1 MEGIA
6 VMILYLVIG
15 FFKNRKDKMKRKKI
29 KEDPD
34 WDSEKKP
41 ESDIGINNI
50 LNNIFDNSIEAY
62 EDVVNESKIIKVK
75 EEKKKFSD
83 NELENN
89 LKSNFNKTKMSKN
102 HKEVRQPIQN
112 KHKRE
117 KKENKKSKIKFIKD
131 RGSMKRA
138 IILKEVLDKPLG
150 FRKWF

>member
-34 WDSEKKP
+34 WDSKKP
-41 ESDIGINNI
+41 EPDISIDNI
-50 LNNIFDNSIEAY
+50 LNNIFDDSVEGYKEVIS
-62 EDVVNESKIIKVK
+62 DHKTIKVK
-75 EEKKKFSD
+75 EEKKKLRY

-89 LKSNFNKTKMSKN
+89 LESNFDKTNMRKDQ
-102 HKEVRQPIQN
+102 KEVRQPLQN
-112 KHKRE
+112 KLKRE

-131 RGSMKRA
+131 RESMKRA

>member
-102 HKEVRQPIQN
+102 QKEVRQPIQN
-112 KHKRE
+112 KLKRE

-150 FRKWF
+150 FRK

>member
-50 LNNIFDNSIEAY
+50 LNNIFDNSIEGY

-89 LKSNFNKTKMSKN
+89 LKSDFNKTKMSKN
-102 HKEVRQPIQN
+102 QKEVRQPIQN
-112 KHKRE
+112 KLKRE

>member
-50 LNNIFDNSIEAY
+50 LNNIFDNSIEGY

-89 LKSNFNKTKMSKN
+89 LESNFNKTKMSKN
-102 HKEVRQPIQN
+102 QKEVRQPIQN
-112 KHKRE
+112 KLKIE
-117 KKENKKSKIKFIKD
+117 KKENKKSKTKFIKD

-138 IILKEVLDKPLG
+138 VILKEILDKPLG
-150 FRKWF
+150 FRK

>member
-50 LNNIFDNSIEAY
+50 LNNIFDNSIEGY
-62 EDVVNESKIIKVK
+62 EDVVNEGKIIKVK

-89 LKSNFNKTKMSKN
+89 LESNFNKTKMSKN
-102 HKEVRQPIQN
+102 QKEVRQPIQN
-112 KHKRE
+112 KLKRE

>member
-50 LNNIFDNSIEAY
+50 LNNIFDNSIEGY

-102 HKEVRQPIQN
+102 QKEVRQPIQN
-112 KHKRE
+112 KLKRE

>member
-50 LNNIFDNSIEAY
+50 LNNIFDNSIEGY

-89 LKSNFNKTKMSKN
+89 LESNFNKTKMSKN
-102 HKEVRQPIQN
+102 QKEVRQPIQN
-112 KHKRE
+112 KLKRE

-138 IILKEVLDKPLG
+138 IILKEILDKPLG
-150 FRKWF
+150 MRK

>member
-41 ESDIGINNI
+41 EPDIGINNI
-50 LNNIFDNSIEAY
+50 LNNIFDNSIEGF
-62 EDVVNESKIIKVK
+62 EEVVNESEIIKVK
-75 EEKKKFSD
+75 EEKKKLSK

-89 LKSNFNKTKMSKN
+89 HESNFNKTNLVKDQ
-102 HKEVRQPIQN
+102 KETRQPFQN
-112 KHKRE
+112 KF
-117 KKENKKSKIKFIKD
+117 KKENKKLKLEFLKD
-131 RGSMKRA
+131 GESMKKA
-138 IILKEVLDKPLG
+138 IILKEILDKPLG
-150 FRKWF
+150 MRK

>member
-41 ESDIGINNI
+41 EPDIGINNI
-50 LNNIFDNSIEAY
+50 LNNIFDNSIEGY
-62 EDVVNESKIIKVK
+62 EEVINESENIKVK
-75 EEKKKFSD
+75 EEKKKLSK

-89 LKSNFNKTKMSKN
+89 LESDFNKINLIKDQ
-102 HKEVRQPIQN
+102 KEARQPLRN
-112 KHKRE
+112 KL
-117 KKENKKSKIKFIKD
+117 KKENKKLKLEFLKD
-131 RGSMKRA
+131 GESMKKA
-138 IILKEVLDKPLG
+138 IILKEILDKPLG
-150 FRKWF
+150 MRK

>member
-50 LNNIFDNSIEAY
+50 LKNIFDNSIEGY

-89 LKSNFNKTKMSKN
+89 LESNFNKTKMSKN
-102 HKEVRQPIQN
+102 QKEVRQPIQN
-112 KHKRE
+112 KLKRE

-138 IILKEVLDKPLG
+138 IILKEVLDKPRGL
-150 FRKWF
+150 RK

>member
-50 LNNIFDNSIEAY
+50 LNNIFDNSIEGY

-102 HKEVRQPIQN
+102 QKEVRQPIQN
-112 KHKRE
+112 KLKRE

-150 FRKWF
+150 FRK

>member
-41 ESDIGINNI
+41 RPDNSINNI
-50 LNNIFDNSIEAY
+50 LNNIFDNSIQGYEEAI
-62 EDVVNESKIIKVK
+62 NENKIIKVK
-75 EEKKKFSD
+75 EEQEKPFK

-89 LKSNFNKTKMSKN
+89 YESNSNKINLNKDQKR
-102 HKEVRQPIQN
+102 VRKTLQN
-112 KHKRE
+112 KIKKE
-117 KKENKKSKIKFIKD
+117 KKENKKSKLKFLKD
-131 RGSMKRA
+131 RESIKKA
-138 IILKEVLDKPLG
+138 IILKEILDKPLG
-150 FRKWF
+150 MRN

>member
-41 ESDIGINNI
+41 EPDISINNI
-50 LNNIFDNSIEAY
+50 LNNIFDNSIEGY
-62 EDVVNESKIIKVK
+62 EEVINESKIIKVK
-75 EEKKKFSD
+75 EEKKKLSD

-89 LKSNFNKTKMSKN
+89 LESNFNKTNISKN
-102 HKEVRQPIQN
+102 QKEVGQPLQN
-112 KHKRE
+112 KLKGE
-117 KKENKKSKIKFIKD
+117 KKVNKKSKIKFIKD

-138 IILKEVLDKPLG
+138 VILKEILDKPLG
-150 FRKWF
+150 FRK

>member
-50 LNNIFDNSIEAY
+50 LNNIFDNSIEGY

-112 KHKRE
+112 KLKRE

-150 FRKWF
+150 FRK

>member
-50 LNNIFDNSIEAY
+50 LNNIFDNSIEGY

-89 LKSNFNKTKMSKN
+89 LESNFNKTKMSKN
-102 HKEVRQPIQN
+102 QKEVRQPIQN
-112 KHKRE
+112 KLKRE

>member
-29 KEDPD
+29 KEDPN

-41 ESDIGINNI
+41 EPDISINNI
-50 LNNIFDNSIEAY
+50 LNNIFDNSIESY
-62 EDVVNESKIIKVK
+62 EEVINESKIIKVK
-75 EEKKKFSD
+75 EEKKKLSE

-89 LKSNFNKTKMSKN
+89 LESDFNKTNLSEDQ
-102 HKEVRQPIQN
+102 KEARQPFHN
-112 KHKRE
+112 KFKKE

-138 IILKEVLDKPLG
+138 IILKEILDKPLG
-150 FRKWF
+150 FRK

>member
-41 ESDIGINNI
+41 EPDIGINNI
-50 LNNIFDNSIEAY
+50 LNNIFDNSIEGY
-62 EDVVNESKIIKVK
+62 EEVINESELIKVK
-75 EEKKKFSD
+75 EEKKKLSK

-89 LKSNFNKTKMSKN
+89 LESNFNKTNLSKDQ
-102 HKEVRQPIQN
+102 KEARQPFQN
-112 KHKRE
+112 KLKKE
-117 KKENKKSKIKFIKD
+117 KKGNRKSKIKFLKD
-131 RGSMKRA
+131 GESMKRA
-138 IILKEVLDKPLG
+138 IILKEILDKPLG
-150 FRKWF
+150 MRK

>member
-41 ESDIGINNI
+41 EPDISINNI

-62 EDVVNESKIIKVK
+62 EGAINENKTIKVK
-75 EEKKKFSD
+75 EEQEKPFK

-89 LKSNFNKTKMSKN
+89 YESNFNKTNLNKDQKG
-102 HKEVRQPIQN
+102 VRNTLQN
-112 KHKRE
+112 KIKKE
-117 KKENKKSKIKFIKD
+117 KKENKKPKLELFKNRESIKK
-131 RGSMKRA
+131 A
-138 IILKEVLDKPLG
+138 IILKEILDKPLG
-150 FRKWF
+150 IRK